1 MTMDELEPRLRRL
14 EEHPLLLLQSRAA
27 FWISMVLWAFG
38 GLLFVL
44 MAIPPLADVV
54 QIVDDA
60 VFDLVVRWE
69 YGFTVGFAKA
79 LDFVGSTFVA
89 TPIMIGIGVL
99 LAFRRRWETF
109 WFWVIAMAASQVLI
123 GPVKAL
129 YERPR
134 PPMSLVSTSG
144 YSFPSGH
151 AVAGAAIAVA
161 LVIVLVPAGPRR
173 RSYEILAA
181 VFAFTMV
188 LSRVYLRAH
197 WLSDAAAGAAL
208 GAAVVIACAAL
219 VEWLDRRRHAG

>member
-1 MTMDELEPRLRRL
+1 M
-14 EEHPLLLLQSRAA
+14 A
-27 FWISMVLWAFG
+27 LWAVG
-38 GLLFVL
+38 GMLFVL
-44 MAIPPLADVV
+44 MAIPALADVV
-54 QIVDDA
+54 QGVDDS
-60 VFDLVVRWE
+60 VLDLVVRLE
-69 YGFTVGFAKA
+69 SRFTVWFAKA
-79 LDFVGSTFVA
+79 LDFVGSTFVT
-89 TPIMIGIGVL
+89 TPIMVGIGVF

-109 WFWVIAMAASQVLI
+109 WFWVMAMAASQVLI

-134 PPMSLVSTSG
+134 PPMSLVPTSG

-173 RSYEILAA
+173 RSYEIVAA
-181 VFAFTMV
+181 VFAFTMA

-208 GAAVVIACAAL
+208 GAAVVLASAAL
-219 VEWLDRRRHAG
+219 IEWLDRRRHAG

>member
-1 MTMDELEPRLRRL
+1 MAEMKPRRRRL
-14 EEHPLLLLQSRAA
+14 EERPLLLLQSRTA
-27 FWISMVLWAFG
+27 FRISMALWAVG

-44 MAIPPLADVV
+44 MAIPALADVV
-54 QIVDDA
+54 QTVDDA
-60 VFDLVVRWE
+60 VFDLAVRLE
-69 YGFTVGFAKA
+69 SGFAVWIAKA
-79 LDFVGSTFVA
+79 LDLVGSTIVA
-89 TPIMIGIGVL
+89 TPIMVGIGVF
-99 LAFRRRWETF
+99 LAFRRRWEAF
-109 WFWVIAMAASQVLI
+109 WFWAMAMAASQILI

-129 YERPR
+129 YQRPR

-181 VFAFTMV
+181 VFAFTMA

-208 GAAVVIACAAL
+208 GAAVVIASAAL
-219 VEWLDRRRHAG
+219 IEWLDRRRHAG